1 MTLGDK
7 IAGASLIVGILGTA
21 AAWLVVPG
29 VFSREGVQSEQM
41 RAVMPPVP
49 SNSPRQT
56 YSPLAS
62 TQQSVKL
69 TAQYTV
75 QFSSCTR
82 IRARRND
89 DQGSDVACTAF
100 ITNDAQ
106 EDGHPTLICQVV
118 NEVPMATFVD
128 SEGMTHRARRCAL
141 AGIESS
147 YTNSVRLAPRVRYRI
162 DVVYEDVA
170 RSVTRASLV
179 EFRIG
184 DQQRLF
190 YPADKESVRFTDV
203 PIAD

>member
-29 VFSREGVQSEQM
+29 VFTREGVQSEQM
-41 RAVMPPVP
+41 RAVMPIP
-49 SNSPRQT
+49 SNSARQIS
-56 YSPLAS
+56 SPLSS

-75 QFSSCTR
+75 QFGSCTR
-82 IRARRND
+82 NRAPRNND
-89 DQGSDVACTAF
+89 HGSDVTCTAF

-106 EDGHPTLICQVV
+106 EDGHATLICQVV
-118 NEVPMATFVD
+118 NDVPMATFVD
-128 SEGMTHRARRCAL
+128 SEGVTYRARRCAL

-147 YTNSVRLAPRVRYRI
+147 YTNSVRLASRVRYRI

-170 RSVTRASLV
+170 SSVASASLV

-184 DQQRLF
+184 DEQRLT
-190 YPADKESVRFTDV
+190 YPIREESVRFTDV